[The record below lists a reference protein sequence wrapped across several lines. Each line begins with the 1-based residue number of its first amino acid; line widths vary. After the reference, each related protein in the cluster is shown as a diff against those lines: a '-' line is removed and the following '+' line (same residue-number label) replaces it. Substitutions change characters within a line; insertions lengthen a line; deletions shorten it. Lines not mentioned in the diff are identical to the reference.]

1 MAKKGDTEKVTKVLY
16 SGQKQFIFTKQQLS
30 LTLGY
35 QEKELI
41 FYCVYGDIQN
51 SKALGP
57 LWKEFP

>member
-1 MAKKGDTEKVTKVLY
+1 MAQKGGTEKVTKRLY
-16 SGQKQFIFTKQQLS
+16 SGQNPFIFTKQQLS
-30 LTLGY
+30 LSLGY
-35 QEKELI
+35 REDELI